1 MNCQF
6 VRVFRRELVRM
17 VSRRL
22 YFGVCVVL
30 PLFCIFFMSTIFGN
44 GQMENIPV
52 GVVDEDNTSMS
63 REVVRTVEAVPTFKV
78 THRYVDETAARRATQ
93 SKEIYG
99 YLVIPTG
106 FTADAIAGRQATLA
120 YYYHYALLSVGGE
133 VRGAFEAVLRQL
145 SMAPVVM
152 QATALGIG
160 EERVATFLLPVKAS
174 SHPLFNP
181 DLDYSVYLSNPFF
194 LIHVFQYQV

>member
-1 MNCQF
+1 M
-6 VRVFRRELVRM
+6 
-17 VSRRL
+17 
-22 YFGVCVVL
+22 
-30 PLFCIFFMSTIFGN
+30 
-44 GQMENIPV
+44 
-52 GVVDEDNTSMS
+52 
-63 REVVRTVEAVPTFKV
+63 RTVEAVPTFKV

-99 YLVIPTG
+99 YLLIPTG

-194 LIHVFQYQV
+194 FILFQVIILLTTVYVIGGEVKFGTGAEWLSAAGGNIMTAVVGKLLPLSLIHI

>member
-1 MNCQF
+1 MNNFEIGVMNCQF
-6 VRVFRRELVRM
+6 VRRVFRRELVRM

-22 YFGVCVVL
+22 LFRGVRRAATVL
-30 PLFCIFFMSTIFGN
+30 YLLHVHYLRKRTDGETYPSVSSMKTI
-44 GQMENIPV
+44 P
-52 GVVDEDNTSMS
+52 SMS
-63 REVVRTVEAVPTFKV
+63 REVVRTVGAVPTFKV
-78 THRYVDETAARRATQ
+78 THRYVDETAARCATQ

-160 EERVATFLLPVKAS
+160 EERVATFRSPSRRAVILCS
-174 SHPLFNP
+174 I
-181 DLDYSVYLSNPFF
+181 
-194 LIHVFQYQV
+194 LIWTIRST